1 MTSLSDGTP
10 PLDRAPQ
17 PRPGVGVEPESGGQ
31 DGPAEGGAASATIG
45 LSIDGVP
52 VAEYRAGAELPA
64 EHSPR
69 PYLHPVRSVA
79 GVELTE
85 VAPADHPH
93 HYGVSM
99 AVADVDGTSH
109 WGGRTFV
116 SGTGST
122 MLDNHGRQERDD
134 LVPRPDGGGF
144 DETLTWYDTAGA
156 PQLTETRSI
165 RARPVPGLAAWAL
178 TWTSV
183 LTAPVATEVHIG
195 SPATN
200 GRAGAG
206 YGGIFWRLPN
216 RPGTEVLSVAGAGEA
231 LAHGSDSPWLAL
243 NQSDGGAEVG
253 LLLSQPAEVAR
264 PWFVRAGEYAGAGP
278 MLAAESVL
286 TIEAGA
292 SVTTSLFAVVVDR
305 AVRDDADAEGIL
317 AAAGLFGGA
326 VADAGP
332 ADHGAS
338 DVGSGGVGSPIS
350 GSTGSGAR
358 S

>member
-1 MTSLSDGTP
+1 MTSPND
-10 PLDRAPQ
+10 
-17 PRPGVGVEPESGGQ
+17 
-31 DGPAEGGAASATIG
+31 ATG
-45 LSIDGVP
+45 LSIDGIR
-52 VAEYRAGAELPA
+52 VAEYRPGIDLSAQ
-64 EHSPR
+64 HSPR

-79 GVELTE
+79 GVLLTE

-93 HYGVSM
+93 HYGVSL

-109 WGGRTFV
+109 WGGRTYV
-116 SGTGST
+116 AGTGST

-134 LVPRPDGGGF
+134 LVALADGSGV
-144 DETLTWYDTAGA
+144 DETLTWYDAAGA

-165 RARPVPGLAAWAL
+165 RARHVPGLTAWAL

-183 LTAPVATEVHIG
+183 LTAPDTGPVRIG

-216 RPGTEVLSVAGAGEA
+216 RPGTEVLSVAGPGEE
-231 LAHGSDSPWLAL
+231 LAHGSMSPWLAL
-243 NQSDGGAEVG
+243 NQSDGETRVG
-253 LLLSQPAEVAR
+253 LVLSQPTEAAR
-264 PWFVRAGEYAGAGP
+264 PWFVRASEYAGAGP

-286 TIEAGA
+286 TIEPGT
-292 SVTTSLFAVVVDR
+292 SVNTSLYAVLLDR

-317 AAAGLFGGA
+317 AAAGLFGDETA
-326 VADAGP
+326 E
-332 ADHGAS
+332 
-338 DVGSGGVGSPIS
+338 
-350 GSTGSGAR
+350 AR